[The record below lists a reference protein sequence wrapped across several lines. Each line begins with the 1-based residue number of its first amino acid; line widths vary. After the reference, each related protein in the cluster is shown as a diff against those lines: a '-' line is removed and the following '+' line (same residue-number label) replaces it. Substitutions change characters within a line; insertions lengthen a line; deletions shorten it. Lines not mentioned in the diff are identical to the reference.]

1 MTNRPRPCANIRP
14 THRFST
20 IALSLA
26 VATTLAG
33 ASRLNA
39 HDGDIIFPEV
49 FPVGTSGLLPD
60 LETNPTVDGVVGPLL
75 PMHTMSVHNTLVWK
89 RGAQKPGMLMF
100 HRHSAYSANEVMNPD
115 VIHFLIDNPN
125 PTTGLNAFSS
135 SSTQFNSAMRRSFQ
149 QLCYGGYNII
159 HDVSQSVPTR
169 IRVDQTRELTQLW
182 DMNHPDAFKYNFGA
196 PVHSAALLD
205 NSDAEVNLAAFKNMG
220 YSKGLYYDMYCPG
233 FGTLEDGRAVFA
245 GGHDMNSQNGMY
257 RIQIF
262 DADLQAW
269 APRPVS
275 CMRDLFGSDPADP
288 YFENFYQA
296 EIQRLAA
303 EGLPAT
309 DITKLYLPDCDPHV
323 LLPTTPEF
331 PHYSTTPGYEKI
343 RLMGANGTVTQPGR
357 LPSDMRYARWYP
369 GQVAL
374 PGNRLL
380 IYSGWD
386 RDESF
391 YPQPQTNGN
400 PPVLS
405 PPSTTTTAMQPFFDA
420 RTADPTLY
428 PDIPATAHLSGFMKS
443 GGDSDFLN
451 TRVKQPVP
459 EVYDGTRDKMVALE
473 NARLFTGA
481 WYPNGLV
488 VQTGPKRDDW
498 KVGINDGLLLEDIPV
513 GADGSRV
520 TNSSVADR
528 AFHNMWLL
536 DVQGAMKD
544 PLVNT
549 PQEGAGKFLTGPFN
563 AANSHTSFTGNSNV
577 MKLNKLGQVTSH
589 VLTHFGGQIASPGTG
604 TSDQIEQIRFE
615 GLSAVV
621 KKGQP
626 APPPP
631 AWVVSTAKLYQPGRQ
646 NYATP
651 LPDGTTVLLGG
662 NGGNRGT
669 LAGVGSWE
677 NHSLHLQHFI
687 PKDSDS
693 PMAMPGMDMC
703 NMLAKSLIPRDE
715 HGIIQLMPDGTV
727 YLGGQNRNGLVRI
740 GDPAAPL
747 GDSDLGVPCGQ
758 IFTPPYLFDP
768 NTGQPAERP
777 VIVKA
782 PETIT
787 YGRPFA
793 VKSYTTKGIKAVTLI
808 RTGSMSH
815 SLNTDVR
822 YVKVEFKSSKSVNG
836 MVNLTVYPPKLPAT
850 AVGGYYYL
858 FILDNAGVPSIAK
871 VTVVGA
877 EVDKR
882 IKALKKAKLLTA
894 KYPL

>member
-1 MTNRPRPCANIRP
+1 MD
-14 THRFST
+14 
-20 IALSLA
+20 
-26 VATTLAG
+26 
-33 ASRLNA
+33 A
-39 HDGDIIFPEV
+39 HDGDIVFPEV
-49 FPVGTSGLLPD
+49 FPVGQTGLLPD
-60 LETNPTVDGVVGPLL
+60 TETDPTKDGEVGPLL

-100 HRHSAYSANEVMNPD
+100 HRHSAYRADEVANPD

-125 PTTGLNAFSS
+125 PSTGLTAFSS
-135 SSTQFNSAMRRSFQ
+135 AANQFNSSMRRSFQ
-149 QLCYGGYNII
+149 QFAYGGYNII

-169 IRVDQTRELTQLW
+169 IRVDQTREMTQLW
-182 DMNHPDAFKYNFGA
+182 DMNHPAAFKYNFGA
-196 PVHSAALLD
+196 PIHSAALLD
-205 NSDAEVNLAAFKNMG
+205 NSDAEVNLPAFKDMG
-220 YSKGLYYDMYCPG
+220 FSKGLNYDMYCPG
-233 FGTLEDGRAVFA
+233 FATLEDGRAVFA
-245 GGHDMNSQNGMY
+245 GGHDLNSQNGMY

-262 DADLQAW
+262 DADLESW

-288 YFENFYQA
+288 YFENYYQA

-303 EGLPAT
+303 AGLPAS
-309 DITKLYLPDCDPHV
+309 DIFKFYLPDCDPHV

-331 PHYSTTPGYEKI
+331 PHYSQTPGYEAI
-343 RLMGANGTVTQPGR
+343 RLMGANGTVTQPTR
-357 LPSDMRYARWYP
+357 IPSDMRYARWYP

-380 IYSGWD
+380 VYSGWD
-386 RDESF
+386 RDESK
-391 YPQPQTNGN
+391 YPEEPTTGN
-400 PPVLS
+400 PTP
-405 PPSTTTTAMQPFFDA
+405 TTLAMKPFIDA
-420 RTADPTLY
+420 KAQNPELY
-428 PDIPATAHLSGFMKS
+428 PDLPPTAHLAGFMK
-443 GGDSDFLN
+443 GNGDTAFLN
-451 TRVKQPVP
+451 SRVKQPVP
-459 EVYDGTRDKMVALE
+459 EVYNGTLDTMTALE

-488 VQTGPKRDDW
+488 VQTGVGRDDW
-498 KVGINDGLLLEDIPV
+498 KVGINDGKLLEDVPN
-513 GADGSRV
+513 GV
-520 TNSSVADR
+520 TDSAIRDNGY
-528 AFHNMWLL
+528 HNMWLL
-536 DVQGAMKD
+536 DVQGALKD
-544 PLVNT
+544 PDVNT
-549 PQEGAGKFLTGPFN
+549 PQVREGKYLTFLSN
-563 AANSHTSFTGNSNV
+563 AANSHTSFTGNSNL
-577 MKLNKLGQVTSH
+577 MKLDKLGKVISH
-589 VLTHFGGQIASPGTG
+589 TLTHFGGQIAGDGTANTP

-615 GLSAVV
+615 GLSKVV
-621 KKGQP
+621 SKKDPTPGV
-626 APPPP
+626 AP
-631 AWVVSTAKLYQPGRQ
+631 AWTVSTAKLYQPGRQ

-669 LAGVGSWE
+669 RAGVGLIE

-693 PMAMPGMDMC
+693 PLAMPAMDMC

-727 YLGGQNRNGLVRI
+727 YLGGQNRNGLVRA

-768 NTGQPAERP
+768 ASGQPAERP
-777 VIVKA
+777 VIVTG
-782 PETIT
+782 PETVT
-787 YGRPFA
+787 YGKPFA
-793 VKSYTTKGIKAVTLI
+793 VKAFSKKGIKAVTLI

-822 YVKVEFKSSKSVNG
+822 YVKVDFKAGKSADG
-836 MVNLTVYPPKLPAT
+836 MVSLTVYPPKMPAT

-871 VTVVGA
+871 VTAVGA
-877 EVDKR
+877 EIDKR
-882 IKALKKAKLLTA
+882 IKALKKAKLLTVA
-894 KYPL
+894 AR